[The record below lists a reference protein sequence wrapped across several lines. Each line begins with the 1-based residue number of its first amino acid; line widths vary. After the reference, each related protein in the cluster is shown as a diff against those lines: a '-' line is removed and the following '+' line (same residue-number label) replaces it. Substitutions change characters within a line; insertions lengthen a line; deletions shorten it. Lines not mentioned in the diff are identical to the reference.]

1 MRTFCESQ
9 RAPSFAMALIY
20 LAQSLSKRSGFPKAS
35 IPLTWQVFSGDDSV
49 FTSPS
54 IVLLIVT
61 PRLVG
66 LQH

>member
-1 MRTFCESQ
+1 
-9 RAPSFAMALIY
+9 MALIY